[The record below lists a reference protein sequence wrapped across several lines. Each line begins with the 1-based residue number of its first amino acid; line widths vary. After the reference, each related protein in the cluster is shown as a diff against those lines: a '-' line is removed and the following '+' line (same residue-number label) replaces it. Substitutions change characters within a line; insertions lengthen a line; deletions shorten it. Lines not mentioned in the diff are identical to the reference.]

1 MYYSDNIA
9 VDRSRLT
16 DYDFIR
22 TRLFLRLINPRINR
36 TSYMNSPYTSFL
48 DLKIVYHIMIEET
61 VDKVASV
68 RVDNHLFDQYGV
80 SLETLHADALKGS
93 VKMFPSRILPV
104 SSMLNHADEEKGW
117 KEDPAIICITN
128 TDGMYGATSI
138 VYPDTLKT
146 ITEKVNANLY
156 IIPSSV
162 DECIAVTD
170 SDNIIPGKIKDLL
183 NDVNRT
189 LLRSYQRLSD
199 HLYYYDRRS
208 DQLMSMT

>member
-1 MYYSDNIA
+1 
-9 VDRSRLT
+9 
-16 DYDFIR
+16 
-22 TRLFLRLINPRINR
+22 
-36 TSYMNSPYTSFL
+36 
-48 DLKIVYHIMIEET
+48 
-61 VDKVASV
+61 
-68 RVDNHLFDQYGV
+68 
-80 SLETLHADALKGS
+80 
-93 VKMFPSRILPV
+93 
-104 SSMLNHADEEKGW
+104 
-117 KEDPAIICITN
+117 
-128 TDGMYGATSI
+128 MYGATSI

-146 ITEKVNANLY
+146 IAEKVNANLY

-189 LLRSYQRLSD
+189 LLRSDQRLSD